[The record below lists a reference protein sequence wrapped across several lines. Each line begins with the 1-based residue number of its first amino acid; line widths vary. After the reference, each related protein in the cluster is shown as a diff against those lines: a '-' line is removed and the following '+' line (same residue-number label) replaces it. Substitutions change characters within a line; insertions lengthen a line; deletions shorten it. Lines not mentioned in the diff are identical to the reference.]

1 MNHLILDDDINQT
14 WILWEL
20 SNEMKSNEMESTS
33 KNRNKTVYFKP
44 IL

>member
-1 MNHLILDDDINQT
+1 MNHIILDDDTNQT
-14 WILWEL
+14 WIFWEL
-20 SNEMKSNEMESTS
+20 SNEMKSNEMESAS